1 MKKRLKTLLPDNVK
15 TDIAFQGKQ
24 LSSCFN
30 IKDKKSLRISMIWF
44 TMLNV
49 LKKAAMMTMLAKRQ
63 DASLKGC
70 LITVE
75 EIKILIF

>member
-15 TDIAFQGKQ
+15 TDVAFHGKK

-30 IKDKKSLRISMIWF
+30 IKDKAKVWF

-49 LKKAAMMTMLAKRQ
+49 LKKVALMTMSAKRQ

-70 LITVE
+70 
-75 EIKILIF
+75 